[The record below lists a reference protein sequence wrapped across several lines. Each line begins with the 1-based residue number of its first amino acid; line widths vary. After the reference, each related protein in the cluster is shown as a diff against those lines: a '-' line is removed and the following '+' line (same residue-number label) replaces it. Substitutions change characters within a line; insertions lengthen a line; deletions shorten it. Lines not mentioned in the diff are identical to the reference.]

1 MKRTFR
7 SLLCLAATALG
18 LTVLST
24 PALAAGAN
32 YVSLGDSYSS
42 GVGTGGPYSGGN
54 CSRSS
59 TAYPQL
65 WANSHSPASFT
76 FAACSGARTGDVLSS
91 QVGSLQSNTT
101 LVTISIGGND
111 AGFTDVITTCTLND
125 DTTCVNR
132 VNTAKTFVNNELPAK
147 LDSVYAAIRQ
157 HSPSARVI
165 VLGYPRF
172 YQVPGSC
179 IVGLSN
185 TKRSAINSGADALA
199 TVTSARGGGRVHVR
213 GHPDDL
219 DGPRDLLRLGVAQ
232 QPHVAGGRVVPPQPG
247 RPGQG
252 LPGGAQRRHGLI
264 RRAGACR
271 WRAPASVHRG
281 RQRSRNVSILAPSWF
296 SRSASCS

>member
-7 SLLCLAATALG
+7 SLLCLGATALG
-18 LTVLST
+18 LTVLSA
-24 PALAAGAN
+24 PANAAGAN

-132 VNTAKTFVNNELPAK
+132 VNTAKAFVNNELPAK
-147 LDSVYAAIRQ
+147 LDSVYAAIKQ

-165 VLGYPRF
+165 VLGYPHF
-172 YQVPGSC
+172 YKVPGSC
-179 IVGLSN
+179 IVGLSD

-199 TVTSARGGGRVHVR
+199 TVTSARARAAGFTFVDIRTIWT
-213 GHPDDL
+213 GHEICSGSVWLNSLTWPVGESYHPNR
-219 DGPRDLLRLGVAQ
+219 DGQAKGYLVALSGVT
-232 QPHVAGGRVVPPQPG
+232 G
-247 RPGQG
+247 
-252 LPGGAQRRHGLI
+252 
-264 RRAGACR
+264 
-271 WRAPASVHRG
+271 
-281 RQRSRNVSILAPSWF
+281 
-296 SRSASCS
+296 